1 MLDSDVKSLI
11 FSSCKGFQ
19 YKFFCAPLFL
29 NATAI
34 RQYEL
39 RLVASDN
46 RNENHT
52 KVVIHVKDVNDNPPM
67 FDRPLYETQITE
79 EDDRALPKNI
89 LTVVSFCN
97 RIFPHT
103 L

>member
-1 MLDSDVKSLI
+1 MILMYCTWI
-11 FSSCKGFQ
+11 
-19 YKFFCAPLFL
+19 LFV
-29 NATAI
+29 
-34 RQYEL
+34 QYEL

-52 KVVIHVKDVNDNPPM
+52 TVVIHVKDVNDNPPL

-79 EDDRALPKNI
+79 EDDRSLPKNI
-89 LTVVSFCN
+89 LTVSV
-97 RIFPHT
+97 

>member
-1 MLDSDVKSLI
+1 MRPSH
-11 FSSCKGFQ
+11 SCNETSPIPQ
-19 YKFFCAPLFL
+19 H
-29 NATAI
+29 TTT
-34 RQYEL
+34 QYEL

-52 KVVIHVKDVNDNPPM
+52 TVVIHVKDVNDNPPR

-89 LTVVSFCN
+89 LTVVTPPSDAFV
-97 RIFPHT
+97 
-103 L
+103 